1 MNLEEVKGYLR
12 VDYGDD
18 DSLIELLIQVA
29 KDYVSNGF
37 SSFDEEN
44 PTHKLL
50 LLKTVK
56 SLYDNREDFKGHIP
70 SSIRLQQWL
79 GEGTDG

>member
-1 MNLEEVKGYLR
+1 MNLEEVKEYLR
-12 VDYGDD
+12 VDYSDD
-18 DSLIELLIQVA
+18 DSLLELLIQVA

-37 SSFDEEN
+37 SAYDEGN
-44 PTHKLL
+44 PSHKLL

-56 SLYDNREDFKGHIP
+56 TLYDNREDFKGHIP

-79 GEGTDG
+79 GDDVDG

>member
-12 VDYGDD
+12 VDYSDD

-37 SSFDEEN
+37 SNFNEEN

-79 GEGTDG
+79 GESADG